1 MTNEKRITR
10 WNYERNIVGVPDD
23 GLVVFCKLE
32 ELFEFLGVNK
42 AMPKDKFKQLVK
54 TYTTYLM
61 AEQYS
66 TEASA
71 TVEDKI
77 NALNNDSVFNTG
89 FIHRYGY
96 DPSEVMNQGLLHI
109 ESRTGS
115 MGKDGKWQKTSDT
128 DVVYE
133 PRYSEARY
141 ER

>member
-1 MTNEKRITR
+1 MINEKRITK
-10 WNYERNIVGVPDD
+10 WNDDRNIIGMPDD

-54 TYTTYLM
+54 TYTAYLM
-61 AEQYS
+61 AEQS
-66 TEASA
+66 AIGASA
-71 TVEDKI
+71 TVEEKI
-77 NALNNDSVFNTG
+77 DALNDDIVFSTG
-89 FIHRYGY
+89 FVHRYGY
-96 DPSEVMNQGLLHI
+96 DPYEAMNQCLLHI

-133 PRYSEARY
+133 PRYSEAKYDR
-141 ER
+141 